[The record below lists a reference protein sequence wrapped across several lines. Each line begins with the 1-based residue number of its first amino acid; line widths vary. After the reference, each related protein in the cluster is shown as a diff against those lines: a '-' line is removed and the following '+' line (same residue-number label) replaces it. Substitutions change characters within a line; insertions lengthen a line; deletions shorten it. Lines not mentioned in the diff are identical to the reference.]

1 MGRRMLISLS
11 SFYVAGIVAL
21 AGMSDPGSVAH
32 IDALWWLLVMAALG
46 VLFGPITFVASVHGL
61 ICGYGSGTP
70 TSYAWVWVSLA
81 YAGYIGLFV
90 GSILFKGQKLR
101 IACLIIEALC
111 ALVAAKG
118 VAFCI

>member
-1 MGRRMLISLS
+1 MGRRLLISLA

-21 AGMSDPGSVAH
+21 AVMSDPGSAAR
-32 IDALWWLLVMAALG
+32 IDVLWWFPVMAALG
-46 VLFGPITFVASVHGL
+46 VLFGPITFVAGVYGL

-70 TSYAWVWVSLA
+70 TSCVWVWVSLA
-81 YAGYIGLFV
+81 YAGYIGLFA

-101 IACLIIEALC
+101 IACLIVEALC

-118 VAFCI
+118 VSFCI